1 MGKILTLDE
10 NTINKIAAG
19 EVVERPASVVKEL
32 VENSI
37 DAGASRINIE
47 IKKGGISFIKI
58 WDNGSGIEEDD
69 VVIAFDRHSTSKIK
83 HSTEL
88 SSIMSL
94 GFRGEAL
101 ASIAAVSKVEMVTRT
116 KSKPYGIKINVIGG
130 NIENINQIG
139 TPIGT
144 NIIVRDLF
152 YNTPA
157 RFKFLKRDATEG
169 GYVSDIVNRIALGSP
184 SISIQLVSNGST
196 IINTPGNSDLLSTIV
211 SIYGID
217 VGKSALE
224 MNYNDDLVRIT
235 GYTGEPVI
243 SRSNRNYQSIFVNG
257 RYVKSKLIT
266 SAIDEAY
273 RTYLM
278 KNRFAFVVLKIE
290 INPAAIDI
298 NVHPAKMEVRF
309 SDESR
314 IYRAVYHAIRN
325 ALLSGSKIKEIRVD
339 DTSKLTNTSIEN
351 EDIKVD
357 NYRQTSILDESNQSG
372 IFDNGTLPV
381 EKMQNNPM
389 VDSNR
394 LVLKEIGQQYVSSNV
409 QQDIENIETRS
420 NISRDIKD
428 ALLIGQLFSTYIV
441 LQKDDYILIVDQHA
455 AHERIIFEEIK
466 RKFSNNE
473 PMSQTLIVPIVIDL
487 TYQEIRTLDEHREF
501 FNKLGFIYEEFGNNS
516 IIIRAVPYGEVSENE
531 NEIFLQLLD
540 IAATSVKE
548 DYNVIVDRALYKIAC
563 KAAVKANM
571 SLENEE
577 TMEMLKKLSMLENP
591 YTCPHGRPTIIRIS
605 KDELE
610 KIFKRRL

>member
-1 MGKILTLDE
+1 MSKIITLDE
-10 NTINKIAAG
+10 STINKIAAG
-19 EVVERPASVVKEL
+19 EVVERPAAVVKEL

-37 DAGASRINIE
+37 DAGATRINIE
-47 IKKGGISFIKI
+47 IKKGGISFIKVS
-58 WDNGSGIEEDD
+58 DNGSGIEEDD

-116 KSKPYGIKINVIGG
+116 KSKPYGIQINLTGG
-130 NIENINQIG
+130 NIENISQTG
-139 TPIGT
+139 APIGT
-144 NIIVRDLF
+144 LIAVRDIF

-157 RFKFLKRDATEG
+157 RFKFLKRDATEA
-169 GYVSDIVNRIALGSP
+169 GYVSDIVNRIALSNP
-184 SISIQLVSNGST
+184 SISIKLESNGST
-196 IINTPGNSDLLSTIV
+196 IINTPGNNDLLSTIV
-211 SIYGID
+211 SIYGTD
-217 VGKSALE
+217 VGKSVLE
-224 MNYNDDLVRIT
+224 INYNDDLVSIT
-235 GYTGEPVI
+235 GYAGEPKI

-290 INPAAIDI
+290 INPVAIDI

-325 ALLSGSKIKEIRVD
+325 TLLSGSKIKEIKVD
-339 DTSKLTNTSIEN
+339 DNSKLTNSSIKS
-351 EDIKVD
+351 EDIEAV
-357 NYRQTSILDESNQSG
+357 NYRQTSILDESNQRG
-372 IFDNGTLPV
+372 IFQNSALPV
-381 EKMQNNPM
+381 EKMQNSPTI
-389 VDSNR
+389 DSNK
-394 LVLKEIGQQYVSSNV
+394 LVLKENGKHYDSLNA
-409 QQDIENIETRS
+409 QQDIQNIETET

-428 ALLIGQLFSTYIV
+428 ARLIGQLFSTYII
-441 LQKDDYILIVDQHA
+441 LQKDDYIFIVDQHA

-466 RKFSNNE
+466 RRFSNNE
-473 PMSQTLIVPIVIDL
+473 PMSQTLIVPTVIDL
-487 TYQEIRTLDEHREF
+487 TYQEIKTLDEHRDF

-516 IIIRAVPYGEVSENE
+516 IIVRAVPYGEVSEDE
-531 NEIFLQLLD
+531 REIFLQLLD
-540 IAATSVKE
+540 IATTYVKE
-548 DYNVIVDRALYKIAC
+548 DYNVITDRALYKIAC

-605 KDELE
+605 KAELE